1 MVVRSALS
9 AERRCGA
16 FASNLR
22 RPPAKLSSARVASI
36 RTPRFMTIMVLNQN
50 PFDSSPGSR
59 MPPSVW
65 CCVGYVAPAV
75 MAMAACVLLLCRG
88 IRQFE

>member
-50 PFDSSPGSR
+50 PFDFFTGVPDASIR
-59 MPPSVW
+59 
-65 CCVGYVAPAV
+65 VA
-75 MAMAACVLLLCRG
+75 LRG
-88 IRQFE
+88 IRCPRCNGHGRLRTIALSRHPTI